1 MIYFHLGV
9 FFRCKMPGPP
19 LTCPNYGLMKCRFPI
34 SLMGKSTSTILSLSF
49 PYGLRW
55 FFCSQSS
62 NLGWYTVTLSSKKFW
77 ALKFWY
83 GYSISRVF
91 NQSCLLACWTLSS
104 IMMQKLCLA
113 VAPVGLVLQ
122 IVPSHGH
129 ETPTEVAKNPLY
141 PMSLSA
147 LKNLKM
153 GPGEAWDALMTL
165 FINLPSKGR
174 NLEHKFMS
182 LLQNSSPTMGCPSSR
197 RHPTAFLFQISSQQ
211 RSRCNVPRAG
221 PTFLLFFLNRQSY
234 KCKYRLLENFQDAF
248 EAGSWWLPKPFKI
261 NICLQDHRILVV
273 VHECLREALF
283 PIPFVGYHN
292 LTSWRQRLRIKAST
306 NLRNVSLLQENKKI
320 DRFFMYEAQ
329 KAGRLPLH
337 FPLMKFV
344 DWTRLRHCHLR
355 IPEGFPYGTQGCDLG
370 LSVHLQIQTH
380 QFEVQQ
386 LCITRM
392 RMRRRIMRR
401 RRRRRIRKT
410 RIVFSLDT

>member
-1 MIYFHLGV
+1 
-9 FFRCKMPGPP
+9 
-19 LTCPNYGLMKCRFPI
+19 
-34 SLMGKSTSTILSLSF
+34 
-49 PYGLRW
+49 
-55 FFCSQSS
+55 
-62 NLGWYTVTLSSKKFW
+62 
-77 ALKFWY
+77 
-83 GYSISRVF
+83 
-91 NQSCLLACWTLSS
+91 
-104 IMMQKLCLA
+104 
-113 VAPVGLVLQ
+113 
-122 IVPSHGH
+122 
-129 ETPTEVAKNPLY
+129 
-141 PMSLSA
+141 MSLSA
-147 LKNLKM
+147 LKNGSMWGL
-153 GPGEAWDALMTL
+153 GCFNDT
-165 FINLPSKGR
+165 FYQSTFR
-174 NLEHKFMS
+174 RQKFGTQIHWVCFKTDR
-182 LLQNSSPTMGCPSSR
+182 LQMGCPSSR
-197 RHPTAFLFQISSQQ
+197 TNPTAFLFQLSSQQ
-211 RSRCNVPRAG
+211 RSRCKANVIFLEQG
-221 PTFLLFFLNRQSY
+221 LQLLFFLNRQSY

-273 VHECLREALF
+273 VHECLREALL

-306 NLRNVSLLQENKKI
+306 NLRNVSLIQENKKI

-355 IPEGFPYGTQGCDLG
+355 ILEGFPYGTQGCDLC

-392 RMRRRIMRR
+392 RMRRR
-401 RRRRRIRKT
+401 RRRIRKT